1 MAETGS
7 SLIQR
12 TRASAV
18 KPIHQLRL
26 AELLSALSH
35 ALDLTEGQPPGHCIR
50 CCWIGVHIGREIG
63 LSEAE
68 LSDLYYTLLLKDLGC
83 SSNAARLCRLYLTD
97 DLKLKRDFKTVDGSL
112 PQVLRFVLTHT
123 GMKAGLAERF
133 RAMINILQNAGE
145 FTRELMETRCQR
157 GAEIARQMRFS
168 EAVAQGILNLDEH
181 WDGGGQPEARKGSAI
196 PVFSGIA
203 LMAQVIDVFQIAN
216 GHEAARREVKNRSG
230 GWFDPRLAEAFE
242 RVAQRPEF
250 WGGLASPDLERE
262 VFELDPAQDIRIVD
276 EDYLDEIAAAF
287 AKVVDSKS
295 PFTHG
300 HSERVALFTDMIA
313 EQMGFDAE
321 GRRWLKRAALLHDIG
336 KLGVS
341 NTVLDKPGKPDEEE
355 WESIR
360 MHPVHTET
368 ILLRISAFEEMASI
382 ASAHH
387 ERLDGKGYPKGLK
400 AEDLCL
406 ETRILTAADIFDALT
421 ADRPYRAAMPIS
433 KALAIM
439 TQDLG
444 TAIDQT
450 CFDALC
456 AALGRLDNTEAV
468 KAA

>member
-1 MAETGS
+1 M
-7 SLIQR
+7 
-12 TRASAV
+12 
-18 KPIHQLRL
+18 
-26 AELLSALSH
+26 
-35 ALDLTEGQPPGHCIR
+35 
-50 CCWIGVHIGREIG
+50 G

-112 PQVLRFVLTHT
+112 PQILRFVLTHT

-133 RAMINILQNAGE
+133 RAMLNILQNAGE

-168 EAVAQGILNLDEH
+168 ESVAQGILNLDEH
-181 WDGGGQPEARKGSAI
+181 WDGGGQPEARKGIAI

-203 LMAQVIDVFQIAN
+203 LMAQVIDVFQISS
-216 GHEAARREVKNRSG
+216 GRDAARREIRNRAG
-230 GWFDPRLAEAFE
+230 GWFDPRLVEAFE
-242 RVAQRPEF
+242 RVAERVEF
-250 WGGLASPDLERE
+250 WTGLASPELEKT
-262 VFELDPAQDIRIVD
+262 VFELDPAQDVRIVD

-313 EQMGFDAE
+313 EQMGYDAA

-341 NTVLDKPGKPDEEE
+341 NTILDKPGKPDAEE
-355 WESIR
+355 WEAIR
-360 MHPVHTET
+360 MHPVHSET
-368 ILLRISAFEEMASI
+368 ILLRISAFAEMAPI

-387 ERLDGKGYPKGLK
+387 ERLDGKGYPKGLT
-400 AEDLCL
+400 AADLCL
-406 ETRILTAADIFDALT
+406 ETRILTTADIFDALT
-421 ADRPYRAAMPIS
+421 AERPYRGALPVS

-439 TQDLG
+439 TESLD
-444 TAIDQT
+444 TAIDPV
-450 CFDALC
+450 CFEALRQ
-456 AALGRLDNTEAV
+456 ALGRLDTTEAV